1 MDIAIFAI
9 KDIKV
14 KDTILA
20 DPKYIYLFTVDTL
33 NEMVVAGMPFR
44 DAYKSVGEQLENGT
58 FQSPKETKHTHEGS
72 INNLCLDQIKQ
83 KMKDS
88 Y

>member
-1 MDIAIFAI
+1 MI
-9 KDIKV
+9 
-14 KDTILA
+14 
-20 DPKYIYLFTVDTL
+20 
-33 NEMVVAGMPFR
+33 VA
-44 DAYKSVGEQLENGT
+44 EQLENGT

-72 INNLCLDQIKQ
+72 INNLCLDAIKN